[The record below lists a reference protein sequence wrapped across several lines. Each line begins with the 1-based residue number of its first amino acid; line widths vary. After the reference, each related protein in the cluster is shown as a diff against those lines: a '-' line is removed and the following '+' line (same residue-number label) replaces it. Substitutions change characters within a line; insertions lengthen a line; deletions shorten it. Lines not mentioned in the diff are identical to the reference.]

1 MSWSIV
7 FSVFVLGLIVFP
19 GLVFQ
24 FCVKESTYKVSVL
37 DSILNA
43 EETLL

>member
-19 GLVFQ
+19 GLVFLGHLRRIA
-24 FCVKESTYKVSVL
+24 KAKA
-37 DSILNA
+37 DA
-43 EETLL
+43 